1 VRLRELALCG
11 GLALGACRSHD
22 TEAQSDLG
30 RTKLTEVSTAP
41 VSNDAASPRSRDQP
55 FSDLA
60 HCRVDH
66 AGPFLD
72 LGSAASAGRHGFS
85 SAAPSDL
92 AIEGFGDHGH
102 TRFGARDAEYD
113 FWLTEAAT
121 GLELRV
127 RAQGGSAATL
137 SASVDQYRLGTLRV
151 RADGF
156 RTSSFPALESSL
168 GPGRHQLRLR
178 WSGRGSGDAHAFGLI
193 EWLHWAT
200 PGSSAT
206 AYRAPRERS
215 LVSDAAFGGAPRK
228 ALVLESPSSVSCPVQ
243 LTGQSELHLG
253 LAAPSDSAG
262 LLRLLV
268 RRDGK
273 APESL
278 LERRVGGPG
287 AAARWEDVTVDL
299 ASFGSD
305 LVQLELAVSSD
316 ASAARVA
323 VSEPELVRP
332 APAIAPSSAQL
343 VVLVIASGLSRE
355 LLPPFEGTRK
365 LKHLSRLMEA
375 SARFPDYRVPTTL
388 TGGVVASLLSGLPPP
403 TVGSQGPHAR
413 LPAQW
418 ALLSERIHELSGE
431 SAFYTGV
438 PFTRAAF
445 GFDRGWNRYA
455 AFSPVQDIAA
465 TAPVEQARG
474 WLEEALGRDPS
485 SRRLL
490 VVHLRGA
497 HPPWDLSHDEVAELE
512 PRDYAGALEARRGGL
527 ILANLR
533 SNPKPGLRH
542 LTPADSVR
550 LHALEIAALA
560 KQDDALG
567 GLIEFLE
574 RAGLW
579 DRTLLAFTGDVAA
592 GDAPDLPFG
601 EAHALTEDRLLV
613 PLWIKFPQAA
623 FAGNTV
629 PGLVTTRDVT
639 TTLSDALGLHAWV
652 GAEGVD
658 LYQLAAG
665 AGPPAGRPLV
675 ASLGSE
681 YATRWGAWLLRG
693 VSPRTPNLCDLAVDP
708 ACSNDILERSPLAAE
723 ALWRATFEEQRR
735 AQSMASTERFEL
747 PPLDKE
753 SAAAV
758 EVWGD

>member
-1 VRLRELALCG
+1 MRLRELALCG
-11 GLALGACRSHD
+11 GLALAACRSHD
-22 TEAQSDLG
+22 TEAQPELG
-30 RTKLTEVSTAP
+30 TKRADPATAP
-41 VSNDAASPRSRDQP
+41 LGNETSSPRPRDLP
-55 FSDLA
+55 FSDLSR
-60 HCRVDH
+60 CRIDH

-85 SAAPSDL
+85 SAAPTDL

-113 FWLTEAAT
+113 FWLTEAAA

-137 SASVDQYRLGTLRV
+137 SATVDQYRLGTLRV

-156 RTSSFPALESSL
+156 RTLSFPPLESSL
-168 GPGRHQLRLR
+168 GAGRHQLRLH
-178 WSGRGSGDAHAFGLI
+178 WSGHGSGEAHAFGLI

-200 PGSSAT
+200 PGSSGT

-215 LVSDAAFGGAPRK
+215 LVSDAAFGGAPRQ

-253 LAAPSDSAG
+253 LAASSDAAG

-273 APESL
+273 APEQL
-278 LERRVGGPG
+278 LERKVGGPA

-299 ASFGSD
+299 AGFGSD

-316 ASAARVA
+316 ASGARIA
-323 VSEPELVRP
+323 VSEPELVRAAALASVP
-332 APAIAPSSAQL
+332 ASARL

-365 LKHLSRLMEA
+365 LKHLSRLAEA

-388 TGGVVASLLSGLPPP
+388 TGGVVASLLSGLSPPP
-403 TVGSQGPHAR
+403 PGSQGSHAR
-413 LPAQW
+413 LPPQW

-465 TAPVEQARG
+465 TAPLERARG
-474 WLEEALGRDPS
+474 WLEQTLGHDAS
-485 SRRLL
+485 ARRLL

-512 PRDYAGALEARRGGL
+512 PHDYAGALEARRGGI
-527 ILANLR
+527 ILASLR
-533 SNPKPGLRH
+533 SNPKPALRR

-601 EAHALTEDRLLV
+601 EAHPLTEDRLLV
-613 PLWIKFPQAA
+613 PLWIKFPHAA
-623 FAGNTV
+623 FAGSTV
-629 PGLVTTRDVT
+629 AGLVTTRDVT
-639 TTLSDALGLHAWV
+639 TTLSAALGLHPWG

-675 ASLGSE
+675 ALLGPE

-723 ALWRATFEEQRR
+723 ALWRATFEAQHR
-735 AQSMASTERFEL
+735 AQSVTSTERHEL

-758 EVWGD
+758 EV